1 MVKLVLF
8 GGAFDPVHVEHQS
21 LYDAVVK
28 ELSFDELIIIP
39 SYNPPHKTG
48 GRMTD
53 FEDRVNMLRIAF
65 PDAVISDYEY
75 RSGKKNYTYETLKR
89 FKTSDNEIYYV
100 IGGDSM
106 ADFMTWYK
114 PLEII
119 GLATL
124 VVCHR
129 TGRES
134 DAKEVIDML
143 REQHVARIIE
153 LTYEGK
159 DVSSTLVRYSV
170 ALNENISDKVPEGVE
185 RYICEHHLYED
196 FRPLV
201 DKVKSIESEKTFN
214 HSKNVALTALKL
226 NAKLKLDNDKVFL
239 AALLHD
245 VAKYD
250 KGIYAVPEDSLDT
263 PVEHQFAG
271 SEKVKTLGI
280 TDEDV
285 INAIRYHTTGKPE
298 MTTLEKLIYLSDMIS
313 YERDFD
319 GVDELRRIVD
329 SDFEEGFKAC
339 LKHNYDYLI
348 ETKAE
353 EDIYPLT
360 VKAYNYYI
368 KEKSN

>member
-1 MVKLVLF
+1 MIKLVLF
-8 GGAFDPVHVEHQS
+8 GGAFDPVHVEHKS
-21 LYDAVVK
+21 IYDAVVE
-28 ELSFDELIIIP
+28 ELPFDEFIIIP
-39 SYNPPHKTG
+39 SYNPPHKASE
-48 GRMTD
+48 RMTA
-53 FEDRVNMLRIAF
+53 FSDRLKMLRIAF
-65 PDAVISDYEY
+65 PNAVVSDYEY
-75 RSGKKNYTYETLKR
+75 TSGKKNYTYETLNH

-119 GLATL
+119 KLATL

-129 TGRES
+129 AGREN
-134 DAKEVIDML
+134 DAKEVIMTL
-143 REQHVARIIE
+143 RELYGARIIE

-159 DVSSTLVRYSV
+159 DVSSTLIRYSIS
-170 ALNENISDKVPEGVE
+170 LNEDVSNEVPEGVKD
-185 RYICEHHLYED
+185 YIFKQNLYMD

-201 DKVKSIESEKTFN
+201 DKIKAIESERTFN
-214 HSKNVALTALKL
+214 HSRNVALMALKL
-226 NAKLKLDNDKVFL
+226 NAKLKLDNDKVFIS
-239 AALLHD
+239 ALLHD
-245 VAKYD
+245 VAKHD
-250 KGIYAVPEDSLDT
+250 KGVYAVPEDSLNT

-280 TDEDV
+280 DDTEV
-285 INAIRYHTTGKPE
+285 INAIKYHTTGKPD

-313 YERDFD
+313 KERDYD

-329 SDFEEGFKAC
+329 KDFEEGFRAC

-348 ETKAE
+348 ATKAE

-360 VKAYNYYI
+360 VQAYNYYI
-368 KEKSN
+368 KEKRN